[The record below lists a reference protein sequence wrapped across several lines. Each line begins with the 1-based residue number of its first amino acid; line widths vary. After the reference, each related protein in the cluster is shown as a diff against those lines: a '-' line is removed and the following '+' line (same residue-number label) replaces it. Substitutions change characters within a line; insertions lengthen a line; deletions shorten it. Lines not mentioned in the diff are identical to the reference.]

1 MSGARFV
8 VIETLGKRKFDSLR
22 AKSSATPPPPTT
34 PSSTAALVACI
45 ASSTRSLR
53 SLTSTSLFAADADD
67 GDLARQLGETLLELL
82 AVVIGGRLLQALVKR
97 DGFTRRYIQRLG
109 LPRLSKPGPGRGN
122 PASRQ
127 PVELTASRL
136 TELDLPLEWIEQ
148 RKLLAS

>member
-1 MSGARFV
+1 MVSRRQVNEPNTRLFGNSILRCLAHPAVQQDAARDCV
-8 VIETLGKRKFDSLR
+8 
-22 AKSSATPPPPTT
+22 
-34 PSSTAALVACI
+34 
-45 ASSTRSLR
+45 
-53 SLTSTSLFAADADD
+53 
-67 GDLARQLGETLLELL
+67 LELL